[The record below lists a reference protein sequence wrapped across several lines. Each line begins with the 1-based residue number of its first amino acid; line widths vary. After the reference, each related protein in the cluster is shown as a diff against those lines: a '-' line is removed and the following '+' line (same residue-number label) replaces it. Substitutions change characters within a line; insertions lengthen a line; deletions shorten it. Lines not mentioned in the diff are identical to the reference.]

1 MRKTIL
7 FTLGFALALVLIIS
21 CGNKSNDGNCDGS
34 SSEVPSLV
42 GQWEYNSFVYD
53 FQNETEGTYMG
64 TMKFTYKNTAD
75 SLYITYENSE
85 SPLVLA
91 YRVDG
96 DKLIVTDSNGL
107 DVEYNKK

>member
-1 MRKTIL
+1 
-7 FTLGFALALVLIIS
+7 
-21 CGNKSNDGNCDGS
+21 
-34 SSEVPSLV
+34 
-42 GQWEYNSFVYD
+42 
-53 FQNETEGTYMG
+53 MG